1 MNRASTLTLKLT
13 LTLTPMINRCFGL
26 FFVLALLSTGAQA
39 QHAVVLNSRDATVS
53 VIDIAAGKVIATE
66 PTGKEPHHLF
76 PSVDGKKLW
85 VANAQ
90 SDDLIQINPQTGQT
104 VQRIKGI
111 PDPYQLGFSD
121 DGKWFIAVA
130 LRLDRVDL
138 YRHETNGTS
147 DSFKLVKRI
156 PTGKMPSHTVFSADN
171 KKAYV
176 TLQGDNELIAID
188 LASQTIVWKT
198 PLGKTPA
205 GLWLTPQ
212 GMVLVGIMGENYVQ
226 VVDPAQRTTVKKIIT
241 ANGAHAFR
249 GRGDG
254 KTVFVSNRDSQ
265 TISAIDMAS
274 LTRMYDIPTLS
285 GPDCMDVSA
294 DGKTLWVT
302 NRWAR
307 KVSMI
312 DIESKKTL
320 RSIAVGGSPHGV
332 YLTQRAAF
340 K

>member
-1 MNRASTLTLKLT
+1 MKAAMKLKQLFCVLLTLASASAA
-13 LTLTPMINRCFGL
+13 
-26 FFVLALLSTGAQA
+26 VHA
-39 QHAVVLNSRDATVS
+39 QHAVVLNSRDATLS
-53 VIDIAAGKVIATE
+53 VIDIAAGKVIATK
-66 PTGKEPHHLF
+66 PVGKEPHHLY

-90 SDDLIQINPQTGQT
+90 SDDLMQINPQTGALIQH
-104 VQRIKGI
+104 VKNI

-121 DGKWFIAVA
+121 DGKWFISIA

-138 YRHETNGTS
+138 YRHETTATG
-147 DSFKLVKRI
+147 DAFKLVKRI
-156 PTGKMPSHTVFSADN
+156 PTGSMPSHTVFSVDN
-171 KKAYV
+171 KTAFV
-176 TLQGDNELIAID
+176 TLQGDNALIAID
-188 LASQTIVWKT
+188 LATQTIAWKT

-254 KTVFVSNRDSQ
+254 KTVFVSNRDSKS
-265 TISAIDMAS
+265 ISAIDMAS
-274 LTRMYDIPTLS
+274 LTKIYDIPTLN

-302 NRWAR
+302 NRWVR

-312 DIESKKTL
+312 DIDSRKTL
-320 RSIAVGGSPHGV
+320 QSIAVGGSPHGV
-332 YLTQRAAF
+332 YLTDRAAF